1 MPSRLLARRSPSSEL
16 NGVRTRAVRTP
27 GQSHRLAYEVGRFRR
42 HLAAAGHSD
51 AAINIGLP
59 ELRGKDPA
67 VIAVG
72 VAAQVIVA
80 MAGASTFR
88 L

>member
-1 MPSRLLARRSPSSEL
+1 MLSRLLARRSPSSEL

-27 GQSHRLAYEVGRFRR
+27 GQSLGSRTSGPLPTPSRGSRP
-42 HLAAAGHSD
+42 LD

>member
-1 MPSRLLARRSPSSEL
+1 
-16 NGVRTRAVRTP
+16 
-27 GQSHRLAYEVGRFRR
+27 VGRFRR

>member
-1 MPSRLLARRSPSSEL
+1 MGPGGA
-16 NGVRTRAVRTP
+16 RTP
-27 GQSHRLAYEVGRFRR
+27 GQPHRLAYEVGRFRR

-67 VIAVG
+67 VITVG
-72 VAAQVIVA
+72 VPAQVIIA
-80 MAGASTFR
+80 MAGRVHVPTLSPAGT